1 VPARESAVFDLG
13 SLKRPT
19 TPEEAVRD
27 LLDTDGTGLYLAGG
41 TILVPTGS
49 PSLDYLVDLTRLGLD
64 HIRIDGGNL
73 VIGAMVRVADLL
85 GSDELSGSSL
95 NAIRDAARTV
105 GTHTVRNRAT
115 VGGNVFAA
123 HFPSDLPTVFLALG
137 ATLRLHGE
145 DGPRDVS
152 LEDFYARRSEV
163 YRRGDLIVEVRVASG
178 HERFSVAFEK
188 TGRTRVDV
196 AIVNCAAAIAVDD
209 GVIDEARVV
218 LNGVSAAPF
227 IVSEAGAF
235 LAGKAVSDEVFGEAG
250 RLVSEGI
257 SARADHRAS
266 AEYRGK
272 LAGVL
277 TTRALSVAAG
287 IA

>member
-1 VPARESAVFDLG
+1 MFDLE

-27 LLDTDGTGLYLAGG
+27 LLETDGTGQYLAGG

-64 HIRIDGGNL
+64 RICIDSGDL
-73 VIGAMVRVADLL
+73 VIGATVRVADLIE
-85 GSDELSGSSL
+85 SEELSGASL

-137 ATLRLHGE
+137 ATLRLQGE

-178 HERFSVAFEK
+178 HERFSTAFEK

-196 AIVNCAAAIAVDD
+196 AIVNCAAAVAVSG
-209 GVIDEARVV
+209 GVIEEARVV
-218 LNGVSAAPF
+218 LNGVTAVPF
-227 IVSEAGAF
+227 IAADAGA
-235 LAGKAVSDEVFGEAG
+235 LLEGKAISDEVFGEAG
-250 RLVSEGI
+250 RLVSDGI

-266 AEYRGK
+266 SEYRRK

-277 TTRALSVAAG
+277 ATRALLKAVGGA
-287 IA
+287 